1 MSTVPSAV
9 GSFCS
14 HWYVGEGLPS
24 ALQLN
29 VACEY
34 RGAVITR
41 SGPTSIMCGGSAK
54 IIRHIM

>member
-1 MSTVPSAV
+1 MSTVPSEV

-14 HWYVGEGLPS
+14 HWYEGEGLPS

-29 VACEY
+29 VTCEY

-41 SGPTSIMCGGSAK
+41 SGPTSFIFGGSAK